1 MPTPSR
7 QFQDSLCSSAGQ
19 ACACRTAIFQ
29 NHRLSTLTTEI
40 TAREVLRCTSCSLV
54 QFRTST
60 NNCRRCDKPLPL
72 AIRYEAPAETAGG
85 LIPFPDRQA
94 LQPRGKT
101 AREITIGRK
110 LRELREERHLTQQDM
125 AAKAGVP
132 RTYISRI
139 ENARLLPGPV
149 MLNRISDALGVAI
162 LDLLPT
168 GKNPLGAVQFED
180 EAYWTSFTSMFEQ
193 LRPGDMSMVVA
204 KARDMIEGIGTAAD
218 YYPLAIAR

>member
-1 MPTPSR
+1 MAVLS
-7 QFQDSLCSSAGQ
+7 
-19 ACACRTAIFQ
+19 AIFQ
-29 NHRLSTLTTEI
+29 NHNLSTL
-40 TAREVLRCTSCSLV
+40 TAREVLRCTTCSLV

-72 AIRYEAPAETAGG
+72 AIRYEALPETAGG
-85 LIPFPDRQA
+85 LIPFPADRGF
-94 LQPRGKT
+94 QPRGKT

-110 LRELREERHLTQQDM
+110 LRDLREERHLTQQDM

-162 LDLLPT
+162 LDLLPD
-168 GKNPLGAVQFED
+168 GKTPLGSGEFED
-180 EAYWTSFTSMFEQ
+180 QGFWNTFSSLFTQ
-193 LRPGDMSMVVA
+193 LRPGEMSMVIA
-204 KARDMIEGIGTAAD
+204 KAHDMLEGFTSASPE
-218 YYPLAIAR
+218 YYPLAIAK

>member
-1 MPTPSR
+1 M
-7 QFQDSLCSSAGQ
+7 
-19 ACACRTAIFQ
+19 
-29 NHRLSTLTTEI
+29 
-40 TAREVLRCTSCSLV
+40 RCTSCSLV
-54 QFRTST
+54 QFRTTT

-72 AIRYEAPAETAGG
+72 AIRYEAPPETTGG
-85 LIPFPDRQA
+85 LIPFPADRQA
-94 LQPRGKT
+94 MQPRGKT

-168 GKNPLGAVQFED
+168 GKNMLGAAAFED
-180 EAYWTSFTSMFEQ
+180 DDYWTSFISHFGQ

-204 KARDMIEGIGTAAD
+204 KARDMIEGIATAPVAEHF
-218 YYPLAIAR
+218 PLAMAR

>member
-1 MPTPSR
+1 
-7 QFQDSLCSSAGQ
+7 
-19 ACACRTAIFQ
+19 
-29 NHRLSTLTTEI
+29 
-40 TAREVLRCTSCSLV
+40 LV

-72 AIRYEAPAETAGG
+72 AIRYEAPPESTGG
-85 LIPFPDRQA
+85 LIAFPDRHG

-162 LDLLPT
+162 LDLLPS
-168 GKNPLGAVQFED
+168 GKNTLGAVEFDD
-180 EAYWTSFTSMFEQ
+180 EVYWDSFTSLFEQ

-204 KARDMIEGIGTAAD
+204 KAHDMLEGIGPVSTAE
-218 YYPLAIAR
+218 YYPLAMAK

>member
-1 MPTPSR
+1 M
-7 QFQDSLCSSAGQ
+7 
-19 ACACRTAIFQ
+19 AILS

-40 TAREVLRCTSCSLV
+40 TAREVLRCSNCSLV
-54 QFRTST
+54 QFRTTT

-72 AIRYEAPAETAGG
+72 AIRYEAPPETTGG
-85 LIPFPDRQA
+85 VIPFPDRA
-94 LQPRGKT
+94 GLQPRGKT

-168 GKNPLGAVQFED
+168 GKNPFGPASFED
-180 EAYWTSFTSMFEQ
+180 ESYWSTFSGLFEQ
-193 LRPGDMSMVVA
+193 LRPGDMSMIVA
-204 KARDMIEGIGTAAD
+204 KARDMMEGIAPAE
-218 YYPLAIAR
+218 YFPLAMAK

>member
-1 MPTPSR
+1 
-7 QFQDSLCSSAGQ
+7 
-19 ACACRTAIFQ
+19 
-29 NHRLSTLTTEI
+29 LSTVATEI
-40 TAREVLRCTSCSLV
+40 TAREVLRCSTCSLV
-54 QFRTST
+54 QFRTTT

-72 AIRYEAPAETAGG
+72 AIRYEAPPENAGG
-85 LIPFPDRQA
+85 VIPFPDRQA

-125 AAKAGVP
+125 ATKAGVP

-168 GKNPLGAVQFED
+168 GKNALGAASFED
-180 EAYWTSFTSMFEQ
+180 EGYWTSFSSLFEQ
-193 LRPGDMSMVVA
+193 LHPGDKSMIVA
-204 KARDMIEGIGTAAD
+204 KARDMMEGIAPAAGF
-218 YYPLAIAR
+218 YPLAMAK